1 MAIFG
6 NNWKDDREDEI
17 ERFYSHW
24 NTDDDSGPEP
34 NEALKS
40 AKEKYDKQPRVSDDF
55 QIGPDGAYEDWD
67 VTLMDGL
74 EYETWDEVYDDYVG
88 ESDLHEFVKWLKEN
102 FHVPIKL

>member
-1 MAIFG
+1 MATFG
-6 NNWKDDREDEI
+6 SSWKEDSEDEINMFSHWKDDEDSE
-17 ERFYSHW
+17 
-24 NTDDDSGPEP
+24 PEP
-34 NEALKS
+34 NEVLKS

-74 EYETWDEVYDDYVG
+74 EYETWDEIYDDYVG